1 MMEQLEELDGVLTF
15 EALVMAPEE
24 LEPYLLS
31 FYPGPLED
39 GLLECY
45 ALCIMRREEGVLLAV
60 PSGVLPPEF
69 LESANSEEGFGV
81 FGPSCIVEVASV
93 ILDNGM
99 VSPTGEKVSVVLIDC
114 HKDVVEFLHLPGIID
129 TLDYGFAED
138 QPYALPCPQELVT
151 NPEHPILIRIK
162 ELIFGL

>member
-1 MMEQLEELDGVLTF
+1 
-15 EALVMAPEE
+15 
-24 LEPYLLS
+24 
-31 FYPGPLED
+31 
-39 GLLECY
+39 
-45 ALCIMRREEGVLLAV
+45 MRREEGVLLAV

-81 FGPSCIVEVASV
+81 FGASCIVEVSSV

-129 TLDYGFAED
+129 DLDYGFAED
-138 QPYALPCPQELVT
+138 QPCLPP
-151 NPEHPILIRIK
+151 RR
-162 ELIFGL
+162 